1 MKNVITLNLL
11 FSVKKDIISIH
22 ACVVKATN
30 VLYITLKSMR
40 NYVIIGLSITMGVG
54 RMFQDI
60 YKRIGFN
67 LLKQGRLKGW
77 TQEQLAKKFGVSRS
91 RISKMEH
98 GKENFNIESLF
109 LLAQSLEIDYIE
121 LFK

>member
-1 MKNVITLNLL
+1 
-11 FSVKKDIISIH
+11 
-22 ACVVKATN
+22 
-30 VLYITLKSMR
+30 
-40 NYVIIGLSITMGVG
+40 
-54 RMFQDI
+54 MFQDI

-67 LLKQGRLKGW
+67 ILKQRRLKGW
-77 TQEQLAKKFGVSRS
+77 TQEQLAEKSGVSRS